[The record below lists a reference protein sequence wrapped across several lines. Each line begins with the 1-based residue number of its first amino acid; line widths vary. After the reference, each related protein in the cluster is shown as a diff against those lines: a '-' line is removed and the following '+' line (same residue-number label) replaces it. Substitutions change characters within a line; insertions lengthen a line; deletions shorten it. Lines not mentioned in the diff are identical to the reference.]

1 MESGRIGKLVTQLT
15 KIIPGASQMALPIP
29 EDMPPIGFAMEVG
42 DSRVETATI
51 LPSEVIG
58 AAIGTAMRQGLGAR

>member
-1 MESGRIGKLVTQLT
+1 
-15 KIIPGASQMALPIP
+15 
-29 EDMPPIGFAMEVG
+29 MPPIGFAMEVG